1 MRRLRAGWDGGWRI
15 AAVLAALA
23 LLMFPAAPRLAT
35 PAAAQDKLVPP
46 SKEAVLFSFASIVKR
61 TAPAVVNVYVREKTR
76 TFVSPY
82 YDEYRRYYSDMPQ
95 DRMQKSLGSGV
106 IVSADGVVVT
116 NAHVIK
122 VAGTAE
128 ISLVLHDK
136 RELNAKVLLS
146 DEKTDI
152 AVLRIEGGDGRFPR
166 LEFADSD
173 AAEVGDMVLAIGNPF
188 GVGQTVTSG
197 IISAVGRTKVTA
209 SDTQAFIQT
218 DAAINPGN
226 SGGALVDMAGH
237 LVGINTA
244 IFTRSGGSQG
254 IGFAIP
260 SNLVKLVVESAVSG
274 RKLERPWLGAKLE
287 SITREMAE
295 QLKLE
300 RVAGAIV
307 MRLQDK
313 SPAAEAGLLA
323 GDVIVAV
330 DGHVVDDARAVHYR
344 LTTRGIGN
352 RAAARR
358 DPQGQDHQAGG
369 GVEAGAG
376 RRARG
381 ARPRRRASL
390 RRRARRQHRAG
401 HVGGNGRGGRPGGR
415 DPDRAPAVHG
425 GAAGLPAGRRG
436 AAGGTR
442 PHRLRGRPGARP
454 QPAPARLVRDG
465 EARRAGAAAAVGGI
479 GGGATFRAC
488 GLRAVLGD
496 KP

>member
-1 MRRLRAGWDGGWRI
+1 MLRLRAGSDGAWRL
-15 AAVLAALA
+15 AAGLAALA
-23 LLMFPAAPRLAT
+23 LLMIPLTMMPAAPPSVT
-35 PAAAQDKLVPP
+35 PAAAQEKLVPP
-46 SKEAVLFSFASIVKR
+46 SRDKVLFSFAPIVKL
-61 TAPAVVNVYVREKTR
+61 TTPAVVNVYVRERTR

-82 YDEYRRYYSDMPQ
+82 YDEYKRYYGDMPEE
-95 DRMQKSLGSGV
+95 RMQKSLGSGV

-128 ISLVLHDK
+128 ISLVLHDR
-136 RELNAKVLLS
+136 RELNARVLLS

-152 AVLRIEGGDGRFPR
+152 AVLRIEGGGGGFPR

-197 IISAVGRTKVTA
+197 IISAVGRTKVTSA
-209 SDTQAFIQT
+209 ETQAFIQT

-226 SGGALVDMAGH
+226 SGGALVDMSGR

-287 SITREMAE
+287 SVTRELAE
-295 QLKLE
+295 QLKLG
-300 RVAGAIV
+300 RVAGAVV

-330 DGHVVDDARAVHYR
+330 DGHIVDDARAVHYR

-352 RAAARR
+352 RAQLEVIRKGKSTKLQVSLRPVPPSALGAR
-358 DPQGQDHQAGG
+358 DLAGLHPFDG
-369 GVEAGAG
+369 VRVGNILAGLSDELGVEEDQGVVILSV
-376 RRARG
+376 
-381 ARPRRRASL
+381 RPRSTAAQL
-390 RRRARRQHRAG
+390 GFKAG
-401 HVGGNGRGGRPGGR
+401 DVVLQVGR
-415 DPDRAPAVHG
+415 DRIRTVADLERALNLRQRGWFVMVKRG
-425 GAAGLPAGRRG
+425 EQVLQLQLPG
-436 AAGGTR
+436 
-442 PHRLRGRPGARP
+442 
-454 QPAPARLVRDG
+454 
-465 EARRAGAAAAVGGI
+465 
-479 GGGATFRAC
+479 
-488 GLRAVLGD
+488 
-496 KP
+496 

>member
-15 AAVLAALA
+15 AAVLTALA
-23 LLMFPAAPRLAT
+23 LLMIPAAPGLT
-35 PAAAQDKLVPP
+35 PSASGQDKLVPP
-46 SKEAVLFSFASIVKR
+46 SKEAALFSFASIVKR

-76 TFVSPY
+76 AFVSPY
-82 YDEYRRYYSDMPQ
+82 YDEYRRYYSGMPEE
-95 DRMQKSLGSGV
+95 RMQKSLGSGV
-106 IVSADGVVVT
+106 IVSADGVVIT

-152 AVLRIEGGDGRFPR
+152 AVLRIEAGDGRFPR

-173 AAEVGDMVLAIGNPF
+173 VAEVGDMVLAIGNPF

-226 SGGALVDMAGH
+226 SGGALVDMSGH

-295 QLKLE
+295 QLRLE
-300 RVAGAIV
+300 RVAGALV

-344 LTTRGIGN
+344 LTTRGVGN
-352 RAAARR
+352 RSALDVIRKGKATKLEVALRPVPSAALGARDLAGAHPFDGARVGNILPGMSEELGVDDDQGAVVLAVRSRSTAARL
-358 DPQGQDHQAGG
+358 GF
-369 GVEAGAG
+369 
-376 RRARG
+376 
-381 ARPRRRASL
+381 
-390 RRRARRQHRAG
+390 
-401 HVGGNGRGGRPGGR
+401 RPGDVVLQVGR
-415 DPDRAPAVHG
+415 DRIGSVADLERALNQRQNLWFVMVKRG
-425 GAAGLPAGRRG
+425 QQVLQLQWAG
-436 AAGGTR
+436 
-442 PHRLRGRPGARP
+442 
-454 QPAPARLVRDG
+454 
-465 EARRAGAAAAVGGI
+465 
-479 GGGATFRAC
+479 
-488 GLRAVLGD
+488 
-496 KP
+496 

>member
-1 MRRLRAGWDGGWRI
+1 MLGLRTGWEGAWRP

-23 LLMFPAAPRLAT
+23 LLMVAAGPLAA
-35 PAAAQDKLVPP
+35 PAAAQEKVVPP
-46 SKEAVLFSFASIVKR
+46 SRDKVLFSFASIVKL
-61 TAPAVVNVYVREKTR
+61 TTPAVVNVYVRERTR

-82 YDEYRRYYSDMPQ
+82 YDEYRRYYQGMPEE
-95 DRMQKSLGSGV
+95 RMQKSLGSGV

-122 VAGTAE
+122 VAGRAE
-128 ISLVLHDK
+128 ISLVLHDR

-197 IISAVGRTKVTA
+197 IVSAVGRTKVTS

-226 SGGALVDMAGH
+226 SGGALVDMSGR

-287 SITREMAE
+287 SVTRELAE

-300 RVAGAIV
+300 RVAGALV

-344 LTTRGIGN
+344 LTTRGVGN
-352 RAAARR
+352 RARLDVVRKGRTTKLEVALRPVPSAALGARDLAGVHPFDGARVGNILPGLSEVLGVEEDQGVVILGVRPRSTAARLGFRAGDVVLQVGR
-358 DPQGQDHQAGG
+358 DRIRSVADL
-369 GVEAGAG
+369 E
-376 RRARG
+376 RAL
-381 ARPRRRASL
+381 SL
-390 RRRARRQHRAG
+390 RQRG
-401 HVGGNGRGGRPGGR
+401 WFVMVKRGG
-415 DPDRAPAVHG
+415 
-425 GAAGLPAGRRG
+425 
-436 AAGGTR
+436 
-442 PHRLRGRPGARP
+442 
-454 QPAPARLVRDG
+454 Q
-465 EARRAGAAAAVGGI
+465 
-479 GGGATFRAC
+479 
-488 GLRAVLGD
+488 VLQLQLQG
-496 KP
+496 